1 VKELG
6 PTDTVGIAVG
16 SVLGAKVG
24 SELGI
29 TDTVGSMLGAI
40 GVFVGKSEA
49 DGSKVNVVG
58 LCDNVGIA
66 VGSVIG
72 NKLGAAVGIVE
83 KVRSVLGL
91 AAGREE
97 TPGVR
102 VGCAVAFES
111 VLGWKDGA
119 SFAIYLSEG
128 GSLGIIEGIGLGSIE
143 KDGTEAA

>member
-6 PTDTVGIAVG
+6 PADTDGIAVG
-16 SVLGAKVG
+16 SVLGIKLG
-24 SELGI
+24 SELGS
-29 TDTVGSMLGAI
+29 TDTVGSMLGAV

-49 DGSKVNVVG
+49 DGSEVNVVG

-66 VGSVIG
+66 VGSVLGI
-72 NKLGAAVGIVE
+72 KLGSELGITDTVGSML
-83 KVRSVLGL
+83 RL

-119 SFAIYLSEG
+119 SFAIDLSEG
-128 GSLGIIEGIGLGSIE
+128 GSLGISEGIGLGSIE